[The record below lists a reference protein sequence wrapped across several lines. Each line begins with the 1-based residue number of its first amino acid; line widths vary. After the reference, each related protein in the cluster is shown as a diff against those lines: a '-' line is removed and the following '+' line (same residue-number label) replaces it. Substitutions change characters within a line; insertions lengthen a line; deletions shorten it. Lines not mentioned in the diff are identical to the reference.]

1 MSRPVAF
8 VLAAAAASVAAPSFA
23 QVSRAPRAVT
33 VEASS
38 RSGVV
43 QGVVR
48 DDRGAVVPGVAV
60 TAIGTSQAQAR
71 TDVTGTFSLP
81 LVPGDYVLR
90 ATRDGYVSPYREW
103 VRIGASAR
111 LERNITITR
120 QPGLPDRPVLL
131 ASAALA
137 STSAAAERER
147 EPSPP
152 PAANTSLMAWYL
164 RHLPRTILRDGA
176 GSQRRADYRYLPSFL
191 DWVVTESARA
201 TTSFFADTD
210 FSGHVDFLTTNA
222 MSPSQ
227 GWLPAG
233 RPRGIANIVVGAPV
247 GVHGDWRVRAAMST
261 GGLSS
266 WVVLGE
272 YEARDARMHAFR
284 SGLSYGSQRPA
295 DMASVALLQT
305 ADRSRSVASVFALD
319 RWRLRPG
326 IELDYGLRLDRYDY
340 VEGQHFLSPRVG
352 ARVAVAPRT
361 FVTALA
367 SSAAV
372 APGLDE
378 FLPPPSAGPWV
389 PPERT
394 FAALVAGVPFRS
406 ERVQRYEAGVEH
418 DFGVIGHPR
427 TLGVRWFRESSRDQL
442 ATLFGVDAAG
452 ATGHYYVGSPGSV
465 TLDGW
470 AVRLTGHFTTRIRA
484 SVDYS
489 ISRARWVFG
498 HDVAA
503 ITRVMPS
510 AVRPERERLH
520 DVTSTFEATI
530 PETETRVFVAYRL
543 NSAFAH
549 AAADGLSPM
558 VDGRFSVQL
567 RQALPIQ
574 PITGSHVE
582 FLVSVSN
589 LFRDPQHAGS
599 FYDELLTVRTPRR
612 VMGGVQVR
620 F

>member
-1 MSRPVAF
+1 MSRPIAF
-8 VLAAAAASVAAPSFA
+8 VLVAAAASAGTSAWA
-23 QVSRAPRAVT
+23 QVSRAPRQIAVQAAT
-33 VEASS
+33 

-43 QGVVR
+43 EGVVR
-48 DDRGAVVPGVAV
+48 DDRGAVVAGVAV

-90 ATRDGYVSPYREW
+90 ATREGYVSPYREW

-111 LERNITITR
+111 IERNITITR

-131 ASAALA
+131 ASAGLTAPV
-137 STSAAAERER
+137 AATDR

-152 PAANTSLMAWYL
+152 PAASNSLQAWYL
-164 RHLPRTILRDGA
+164 RHLPRTVLRDGTVN
-176 GSQRRADYRYLPSFL
+176 QPRADYRYLPSFL

-201 TTSFFADTD
+201 TSSFFSETD
-210 FSGHVDFLTTNA
+210 FSGQVDFLTTNA
-222 MSPSQ
+222 MSSSQ
-227 GWLPAG
+227 GWFPTQ
-233 RPRGIANIVVGAPV
+233 RPRGIANVVVGAPV
-247 GVHGDWRVRAAMST
+247 GVHGDWRVRAALST
-261 GGLSS
+261 GGLAS

-272 YEARDARMHAFR
+272 YEARQVQTHAFR
-284 SGLSYGSQRPA
+284 AGLSYATQEPA
-295 DMASVALLQT
+295 DLAGSALLP
-305 ADRSRSVASVFALD
+305 ASDRIRSVASVSGRD
-319 RWRLRPG
+319 RWRVQPG

-340 VEGQHFLSPRVG
+340 VEGQHFISPRLG
-352 ARVAVAPRT
+352 ARVLVAPRT
-361 FVTALA
+361 YVTALA
-367 SSAAV
+367 SHAAV

-378 FLPPPSAGPWV
+378 FLPPPSAGPWL

-394 FAALVAGVPFRS
+394 FAALVSGAPFRS
-406 ERVQRYEAGVEH
+406 ERVRRYEAGVEH

-427 TLGVRWFRESSRDQL
+427 TIGVRWFHETSRDQL
-442 ATLFGVDAAG
+442 ATLFGVDPTG
-452 ATGHYYVGSPGSV
+452 PTGHYLVGSPGSV
-465 TLDGW
+465 AVDGW
-470 AVRLTGHFTTRIRA
+470 AVRLSGHFTTRLRA

-489 ISRARWVFG
+489 ISRAQWAFG

-503 ITRVMPS
+503 IARVMPS

-520 DVTSTFEATI
+520 DVTSTLEATV

-574 PITGSHVE
+574 LVSGGHVE

-589 LFRDPQHAGS
+589 LFRDPQQAGS

>member
-8 VLAAAAASVAAPSFA
+8 VLAAAAAAVAAPSFA
-23 QVSRAPRAVT
+23 QVSRAPRPVT

-48 DDRGAVVPGVAV
+48 DDRGAVVSGVAV

-71 TDVTGTFSLP
+71 TDITGTFSLP

-137 STSAAAERER
+137 SPNTMAER

-152 PAANTSLMAWYL
+152 PQVANTSLMAWYL
-164 RHLPRTILRDGA
+164 RHLPRTILRDGT
-176 GSQRRADYRYLPSFL
+176 SDPRRADYRNLPSFL

-222 MSPSQ
+222 MSSSQ

-233 RPRGIANIVVGAPV
+233 RPRGIANIAVGAPV
-247 GVHGDWRVRAAMST
+247 GVHGDWRVRGAMST
-261 GGLSS
+261 GGLAS

-272 YEARDARMHAFR
+272 YEARDARTHAFR
-284 SGLSYGSQRPA
+284 AGMSYGSQRPA

-305 ADRSRSVASVFALD
+305 ADRSRSVASVFAHD

-326 IELDYGLRLDRYDY
+326 IELDYGLRLDRFDY
-340 VEGQHFLSPRVG
+340 VEGQHFITPRVG

-367 SSAAV
+367 LRAAV

-378 FLPPPSAGPWV
+378 FLPPPSAGPWL

-394 FAALVAGVPFRS
+394 FAALVPGAPFRF
-406 ERVQRYEAGVEH
+406 ERVVRYEAGVEH

-427 TLGVRWFRESSRDQL
+427 TIGVRWFHESSRDQL
-442 ATLFGVDAAG
+442 ATLFGVDPEG
-452 ATGHYYVGSPGSV
+452 TTGHYYVGTLGNVS
-465 TLDGW
+465 LDGW
-470 AVRLTGHFTTRIRA
+470 AVRLSGHFTTRIRA

-489 ISRARWVFG
+489 ISRARWAFG

-503 ITRVMPS
+503 INRVMPS

-558 VDGRFSVQL
+558 VDGRFNVQL